1 MSLFAAFLSAQGVNS
16 RSPAPLLNMFPDP
29 IHIAVP
35 ASSHDPRNPPPAPP
49 GVVFHY
55 VPDLHPDDVEVVRGL
70 RVTSVERT
78 LIDLAEEMSGEE
90 LLATF
95 RRAWAMGLLDLDR
108 LHASRGRVE
117 WRPSLAM
124 LDKVILEFIREVG

>member
-1 MSLFAAFLSAQGVNS
+1 M
-16 RSPAPLLNMFPDP
+16 MHDP

-35 ASSHDPRNPPPAPP
+35 ASDHDPRNPPHVSP
-49 GVVFHY
+49 GIVIHY

-78 LIDLAEEMSGEE
+78 LIDLAEEMSPEE
-90 LLATF
+90 LLAMF
-95 RRAWAMGLLDLDR
+95 RRASRMGLLDLDR
-108 LHASRGRVE
+108 LRASRGRVE

-124 LDKVILEFIREVG
+124 LDEVILEFTRGVS